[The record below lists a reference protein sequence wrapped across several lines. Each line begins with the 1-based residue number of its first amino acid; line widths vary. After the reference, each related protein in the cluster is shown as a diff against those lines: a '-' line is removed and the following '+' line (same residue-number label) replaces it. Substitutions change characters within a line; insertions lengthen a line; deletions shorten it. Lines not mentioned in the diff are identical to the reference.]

1 MRGIARWRIFN
12 ETVNRE
18 PQSEG
23 KSSSGSAAP
32 KTGANGD
39 LHPRK
44 NPSKL
49 PFFRMILWIAVYCAA
64 ALFLM
69 SLILLGVHRVQTQ
82 VIGGA
87 LFATVALVVATYVLE
102 WRR

>member
-1 MRGIARWRIFN
+1 M
-12 ETVNRE
+12 NR
-18 PQSEG
+18 QQKSD
-23 KSSSGSAAP
+23 KSSASGAP
-32 KTGANGD
+32 NPPSDGASV
-39 LHPRK
+39 PRK
-44 NPSKL
+44 PDGSTSKL

-69 SLILLGVHRVQTQ
+69 SLILLGTHHIQTQ

-87 LFATVALVVATYVLE
+87 LFAAVALVVATYVLD